1 MLSQTGARTERLLT
15 LWLRDAVSLTS
26 EVRGSAS
33 SHTHT
38 LLPHFTGKQIR
49 AVTGLAVQS
58 VGLNSSSILNWFEP

>member
-26 EVRGSAS
+26 EVGAQRPPIYTLSFPILLENKSA
-33 SHTHT
+33 
-38 LLPHFTGKQIR
+38 
-49 AVTGLAVQS
+49 ATGLAVQS